1 MKKSTQKSLK
11 HRRHKTKKPVA
22 INRLLLKKC
31 PEQESNLHVQNGH
44 MALNHACLP
53 IPTSGQNQV
62 AKVDILMDIH
72 NPNKYLILGL
82 CQT

>member
-1 MKKSTQKSLK
+1 MKQSAQKSLK
-11 HRRHKTKKPVA
+11 YGRHKTKKPVA

-62 AKVDILMDIH
+62 AKVDILKNIY
-72 NPNKYLILGL
+72 NLNKGLIPGPY
-82 CQT
+82 